1 MPGIEPWIACS
12 ISLATTT
19 LLSCFT
25 LQSHVKQLLKINW
38 AAESKHC
45 IPRWENH
52 KKGAR
57 GLVGTLKWECQSKGK
72 KEMFL
77 TNGVLKLCQE
87 KSWWYKDLEEIIYHK
102 GKTHCKYF
110 MVSMRWGQQ
119 KESKSSLDS
128 GAWVFRAKQLKVNNY
143 LIVQLWEDP

>member
-1 MPGIEPWIACS
+1 MLWWQPGVQYLPQGYNTWHARDRTMN
-12 ISLATTT
+12 LLLH
-19 LLSCFT
+19 LLSY
-25 LQSHVKQLLKINW
+25 SYPPQLFHTSITCETASKIHW
-38 AAESKHC
+38 VAESKHC

-110 MVSMRWGQQ
+110 MLSMRWGQE

-128 GAWVFRAKQLKVNNY
+128 GA
-143 LIVQLWEDP
+143 